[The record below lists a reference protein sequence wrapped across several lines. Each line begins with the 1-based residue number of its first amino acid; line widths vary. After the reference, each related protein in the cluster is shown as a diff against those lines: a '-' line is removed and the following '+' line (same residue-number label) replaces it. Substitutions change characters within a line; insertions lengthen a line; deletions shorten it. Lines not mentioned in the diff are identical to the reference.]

1 MQLIVNG
8 SQTHVL
14 EVAPEAN
21 VAQLRAQLSMLEGV
35 DCEQVCPL
43 QLSPCSVLS
52 LAPLHIQLNLFCSGS
67 PLEDEVNLAALE
79 NLTVDLTVPLLGGK
93 VHGSLA
99 RAGKVR
105 GQTPKVRLKE
115 IFVAFIFCLF
125 GLSNLQ

>member
-43 QLSPCSVLS
+43 QLILRSFFTHP
-52 LAPLHIQLNLFCSGS
+52 
-67 PLEDEVNLAALE
+67 
-79 NLTVDLTVPLLGGK
+79 
-93 VHGSLA
+93 
-99 RAGKVR
+99 
-105 GQTPKVRLKE
+105 
-115 IFVAFIFCLF
+115 
-125 GLSNLQ
+125 

>member
-43 QLSPCSVLS
+43 QLIAQEFPY
-52 LAPLHIQLNLFCSGS
+52 
-67 PLEDEVNLAALE
+67 
-79 NLTVDLTVPLLGGK
+79 T
-93 VHGSLA
+93 
-99 RAGKVR
+99 R
-105 GQTPKVRLKE
+105 
-115 IFVAFIFCLF
+115 FIF
-125 GLSNLQ
+125 S